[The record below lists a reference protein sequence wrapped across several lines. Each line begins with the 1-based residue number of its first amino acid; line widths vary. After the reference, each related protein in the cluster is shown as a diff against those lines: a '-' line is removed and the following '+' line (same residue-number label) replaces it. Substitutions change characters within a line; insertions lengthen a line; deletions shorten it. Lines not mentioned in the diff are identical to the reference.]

1 MPGRLRDGRVS
12 IASDEAPPDDGPP
25 EGLQAG
31 HLQLDVAVLDIS
43 NHFAAGALLASIAGA
58 GALTA
63 LILQDV
69 DARRA
74 LVIGLTALI
83 LGSVFTVAFTL
94 LQFLPVSPSVLRLRA
109 SASVQAFRHPSG
121 SYWRRH
127 PRQNV
132 RA

>member
-1 MPGRLRDGRVS
+1 MTDAHRSRPTRHRR
-12 IASDEAPPDDGPP
+12 DDGPP
-25 EGLQAG
+25 EGLRAA

-43 NHFAAGALLASIAGA
+43 NHFAAGALLASVAGA

-83 LGSVFTVAFTL
+83 LGSL